1 MSIERSSVSIIILV
15 SLVSIPNGKLVAKYS
30 LISQLDLKVLNSNNN
45 FYSITHCHTLSQCHC
60 HYEYDY
66 RAFPASSWQ
75 MPIIQSLRSQTFVN
89 VAV

>member
-45 FYSITHCHTLSQCHC
+45 FYSITLSVSVTVTM
-60 HYEYDY
+60 D
-66 RAFPASSWQ
+66 
-75 MPIIQSLRSQTFVN
+75 MTMGLSLPQVGRCPLYK
-89 VAV
+89 A